1 MSEFDYSDELLSKVF
16 REVKT
21 IALVG
26 ASPRGETRASWRVM
40 RYLQNEDYK
49 VYPVNPD
56 AAGKEIHGEKV
67 YATVSDLPEKVDMVD
82 IFRLPWKVPPVVDE
96 AIALGVPYIWMQLK
110 VINEEYATK
119 AEAAGATVI
128 MDRCPAIELP
138 RLQNAAQDKTHA

>member
-1 MSEFDYSDELLSKVF
+1 MSEFSYSDEVLQKVF
-16 REVKT
+16 DEVKT

-40 RYLQNEDYK
+40 RYLQNEGYK

-56 AAGKEIHGEKV
+56 AVGQEIHGEKV
-67 YATVSDLPEKVDMVD
+67 YASVSDLPEKVDMVD

-96 AIALGVPYIWMQLK
+96 AIELGVPYIWMQLK
-110 VINEEYATK
+110 VINEEYAAK

-138 RLQNAAQDKTHA
+138 RLQAAA

>member
-1 MSEFDYSDELLSKVF
+1 MSDFSYPDGLLHTLFK
-16 REVKT
+16 EVKT

-40 RYLQNEDYK
+40 RYLQNEGYK

-56 AAGKEIHGEKV
+56 AVGQEIHGEKV
-67 YATVSDLPEKVDMVD
+67 YASVSDLPEKVDMVD

-110 VINEEYATK
+110 VINEEYAAK
-119 AEAAGATVI
+119 AEAAGAIVV

-138 RLQNAAQDKTHA
+138 RLQNAA

>member
-1 MSEFDYSDELLSKVF
+1 MSDFSYSDDLLRKVF
-16 REVKT
+16 DEVKT

-40 RYLQNEDYK
+40 RYLQNEGYK

-56 AAGKEIHGEKV
+56 AVGQEIHGEKV
-67 YATVSDLPEKVDMVD
+67 YASVSDLPEKVDMVD

-96 AIALGVPYIWMQLK
+96 AIERGVPYIWMQLK
-110 VINEEYATK
+110 VISEEAAAK

-138 RLQNAAQDKTHA
+138 RLRAAA

>member
-1 MSEFDYSDELLSKVF
+1 MSDFSYSDDLLRKIF
-16 REVKT
+16 DEVKT

-40 RYLQNEDYK
+40 RYLQNEGYK

-56 AAGKEIHGEKV
+56 AIGQEIHGEKV
-67 YATVSDLPEKVDMVD
+67 YASVSDLPERVDMVD

-96 AIALGVPYIWMQLK
+96 AIERCVPYIWMQLK
-110 VINEEYATK
+110 VINEEAAAK

-138 RLQNAAQDKTHA
+138 RLRAAA

>member
-1 MSEFDYSDELLSKVF
+1 MSDFAYSDDLLRKVF
-16 REVKT
+16 DEVKI

-40 RYLQNEDYK
+40 RYLQNEGYK

-56 AAGKEIHGEKV
+56 AVGQEIHGEKV
-67 YATVSDLPEKVDMVD
+67 YASVSDLPEKVDMVD

-96 AIALGVPYIWMQLK
+96 AIDLGVPYIWMQLK
-110 VINEEYATK
+110 VINEEAAAK

-138 RLQNAAQDKTHA
+138 RLRAAA

>member
-1 MSEFDYSDELLSKVF
+1 MRELSYTDATLRTLFDD
-16 REVKT
+16 VKT

-40 RYLQNEDYK
+40 RFLQNEGYK

-56 AAGKEIHGEKV
+56 ALGQEIHGEKV
-67 YATVSDLPEKVDMVD
+67 YASITDLPEKVDMVD
-82 IFRLPWKVPPVVDE
+82 IFRLPWKVAPVVEE
-96 AIALGVPYIWMQLK
+96 AIELGVPYIWMQLK
-110 VINEEYATK
+110 VINEEAAAK

-138 RLQNAAQDKTHA
+138 RLQTAA

>member
-1 MSEFDYSDELLSKVF
+1 MSDFAYSDDLLRKVF
-16 REVKT
+16 DEVKT

-40 RYLQNEDYK
+40 RFLQNEGYK

-56 AAGKEIHGEKV
+56 AVGQDIHGEKV
-67 YATVSDLPEKVDMVD
+67 YASVSDLPEKVDMVD

-96 AIALGVPYIWMQLK
+96 AIELGVPYIWMQLK
-110 VINEEYATK
+110 VINEEAAAK

-138 RLQNAAQDKTHA
+138 RLQAAA

>member
-1 MSEFDYSDELLSKVF
+1 MSELSYSDDVLRQVF
-16 REVKT
+16 DTVKT

-40 RYLQNEDYK
+40 RYLQNEGYK

-56 AAGKEIHGEKV
+56 AVGQEIHGEKV
-67 YATVSDLPEKVDMVD
+67 YASVSDLPEKVDMVD

-110 VINEEYATK
+110 VINEEYAAK

-138 RLQNAAQDKTHA
+138 RLQAAA

>member
-1 MSEFDYSDELLSKVF
+1 MTPEKTFTYSDEMLRRLF
-16 REVKT
+16 DEVKT

-40 RYLQNEDYK
+40 RFLQNEGYK

-56 AAGKEIHGEKV
+56 ALGQEIHGEKV
-67 YATVSDLPEKVDMVD
+67 YARVTDLPERPDMVD
-82 IFRLPWKVPPVVDE
+82 IFRLPWKVPPVVDD
-96 AIALGVPYIWMQLK
+96 AIAVGAPYIWMQLK
-110 VINEEYATK
+110 VVHEEAAAK

-138 RLQNAAQDKTHA
+138 RLRAAA

>member
-1 MSEFDYSDELLSKVF
+1 MSKFSYSDDLLNKLF
-16 REVKT
+16 GDVKT

-40 RYLQNEDYK
+40 RYLQNEGYK
-49 VYPVNPD
+49 VYPINAD
-56 AAGKEIHGEKV
+56 AVDQEIHGEKV
-67 YATVSDLPEKVDMVD
+67 YANVSELPEKVDMVD
-82 IFRLPWKVPPVVDE
+82 IFRLPWKVPPLVDE

-110 VINEEYATK
+110 IINEEYAAK

-138 RLQNAAQDKTHA
+138 RLQAAA

>member
-1 MSEFDYSDELLSKVF
+1 MSEFSYSDELLTKLF
-16 REVKT
+16 DEVKT

-26 ASPRGETRASWRVM
+26 ASPRAETRASWRVM
-40 RYLQNEDYK
+40 RFLQNEGYK

-56 AAGKEIHGEKV
+56 AVGQEIHGEKV
-67 YATVSDLPEKVDMVD
+67 YASVSDLPEKVDMVD

-110 VINEEYATK
+110 VINEEYAAK
-119 AEAAGATVI
+119 AEAAGATVV

-138 RLQNAAQDKTHA
+138 RLKAAA

>member
-1 MSEFDYSDELLSKVF
+1 MSEFSYSDDALRKVF
-16 REVKT
+16 DEVKT

-40 RYLQNEDYK
+40 RYLQNEGYK

-56 AAGKEIHGEKV
+56 AVGQEIHGGKV
-67 YATVSDLPEKVDMVD
+67 YASVSDLPEKVDMVD

-96 AIALGVPYIWMQLK
+96 AIELGVPYIWMQLK
-110 VINEEYATK
+110 VINEEYAAK

-138 RLQNAAQDKTHA
+138 RLQAAA

>member
-1 MSEFDYSDELLSKVF
+1 MSELSYSDETLRTLF
-16 REVKT
+16 ADVKS

-40 RYLQNEDYK
+40 RYLQNEGYK

-56 AAGKEIHGEKV
+56 ALGQEIHGEKV
-67 YATVSDLPEKVDMVD
+67 YASVADLPEKVDMVD
-82 IFRLPWKVPPVVDE
+82 IFRLPWKVAPVVDE

-110 VINEEYATK
+110 VINEEAAAK

-138 RLQNAAQDKTHA
+138 RLQAAA

>member
-1 MSEFDYSDELLSKVF
+1 MSDFSYSDDLLRKIF
-16 REVKT
+16 DEVKT

-40 RYLQNEDYK
+40 RYLQNEGYK

-56 AAGKEIHGEKV
+56 AVGQEIHGEKV
-67 YATVSDLPEKVDMVD
+67 YAAVSDLPEKVDMVD

-96 AIALGVPYIWMQLK
+96 AIELGVPYIWMQLK
-110 VINEEYATK
+110 VINEEAAAK

-138 RLQNAAQDKTHA
+138 RLRAAA